1 MKDTFLRVQ
10 RDGEASQEAVTEKAV
25 DSRAYGMDH
34 RGDVLGFGTAHANRG
49 QLDDRTRGAPS
60 HYLHGHG
67 FSPGSR
73 LNTEIGCQL
82 GRVHTGAGSGIHHEL
97 DRAGMV

>member
-34 RGDVLGFGTAHANRG
+34 CGDVLRLCTAHANRR
-49 QLDDRTRGAPS
+49 QLDDRTRGARPD
-60 HYLHGHG
+60 YLHGHG
-67 FSPGSR
+67 FGAGSR
-73 LNTEIGCQL
+73 LNTEVGRQL
-82 GRVHTGAGSGIHHEL
+82 GRAHTGTASGTHDDL
-97 DRAGMV
+97 DRPR

>member
-34 RGDVLGFGTAHANRG
+34 CGDVLGLGTAHANRG
-49 QLDDRTRGAPS
+49 QLDDRTRGARS
-60 HYLHGHG
+60 NYLHGLG
-67 FSPGSR
+67 LSAGSR
-73 LNTEIGCQL
+73 LNREVVRPL
-82 GRVHTGAGSGIHHEL
+82 GHEHARAVYGIRDDL
-97 DRAGMV
+97 DRQRV